1 MIHIIYPLGTGSAWN
16 DMEIRLS
23 ISSVRKFC
31 TDPDIRIYVCG
42 CPPPEDIEDIHFISV
57 PKVSTSRYQIVP
69 YNLLMAMNHI
79 DSDELTIIMN
89 DDFFAIKHFSF
100 VNMPLWYDMTIHQR
114 ANKQGI
120 SETYKNNLINS
131 MMLPDDLNFAVHF
144 PMPVRRPDIFKKVL
158 TRCYKRDRDIS
169 FRNTYGN
176 QCRLLGD
183 TIEQMDDLKLYE
195 QYKLHEIVALL
206 AGKTWFSIGDRF
218 LTDQNKSILKHL
230 LS

>member
-1 MIHIIYPLGTGSAWN
+1 
-16 DMEIRLS
+16 
-23 ISSVRKFC
+23 
-31 TDPDIRIYVCG
+31 
-42 CPPPEDIEDIHFISV
+42 
-57 PKVSTSRYQIVP
+57 
-69 YNLLMAMNHI
+69 MAMNHI

-230 LS
+230 WLRRGLCARWQCYCFTKLVYQSLYKGFRLVRQRLWRQIQRSRHPAGRCQL